1 MSILWR
7 LIGLMRPIRRHT
19 VMPKDLQGLIAR
31 SGNQMDAQRGRDH
44 ALEPSPQCLAV
55 NTYIVNIHIRIPVI
69 AT

>member
-31 SGNQMDAQRGRDH
+31 SGNQMDGARGVVIMHWSHHRS
-44 ALEPSPQCLAV
+44 ALL
-55 NTYIVNIHIRIPVI
+55 
-69 AT
+69 